1 MSTYKRF
8 PRTHKKK
15 PDEFVSLVDRLV
27 RWVVPYRRVVLV
39 LVGVGLVSCI
49 VYFVHANQKQEGA
62 DQFNL
67 QYFEALQG
75 QDVVAKLAKVVEDN
89 AGTSTIFLAHL
100 SLLQEQLKT
109 GDPARALTSVAAA
122 KESSPPMFHAML
134 SLTEAQILWQMDKP
148 DEALTILESLVLGQ
162 KTALALPDLIGLYP
176 QFLKA
181 QILLGKGQV
190 ALAQKFYEQIAEATA
205 DPFLQQK
212 AREQL
217 VIIKLAGPP
226 LEPIKLTGQP

>member
-27 RWVVPYRRVVLV
+27 RWIVPYRRVVLV
-39 LVGVGLVSCI
+39 LAGVGLVSCI
-49 VYFVHANQKQEGA
+49 VYFILSNQKQEGA
-62 DQFNL
+62 ERFNL

-100 SLLQEQLKT
+100 ALLQEQLKT
-109 GDPARALTSVAAA
+109 GDLVRALKSVAAA
-122 KESSPPMFHAML
+122 RESSPPMFHAML

-148 DEALTILESLVLGQ
+148 DEALTILDSLMLAQ
-162 KTALALPDLIGLYP
+162 KPAGNSPDLVGLYP

-190 ALAQKFYEQIAEATA
+190 ALSQKFYEQIAEATEE
-205 DPFLQQK
+205 PFLQQK

-226 LEPIKLTGQP
+226 LETIKLTGQP

>member
-1 MSTYKRF
+1 MNIGCTMSTYKRF

-27 RWVVPYRRVVLV
+27 RWIVPYSRVVLV
-39 LVGVGLVSCI
+39 LVAVGLVSCI
-49 VYFVHANQKQEGA
+49 VYFVFSNQKQEGV
-62 DQFNL
+62 DRFNL

-75 QDVVAKLAKVVEDN
+75 QDVVAKLEKVVEDN
-89 AGTSTIFLAHL
+89 AGTNTIFLAHL

-109 GDPARALTSVAAA
+109 GDFAHALKSLAAA
-122 KESSPPMFHAML
+122 RESSPLLFHAML
-134 SLTEAQILWQMDKP
+134 SLTEAQILWQMAKP
-148 DEALTILESLVLGQ
+148 DQALAILESLVLGQ
-162 KTALALPDLIGLYP
+162 KEATGLPDLIGLYP

-181 QILLGKGQV
+181 QVLLANGQIV
-190 ALAQKFYEQIAEATA
+190 PAQKLYEQIAAATE

-217 VIIKLAGPP
+217 VIIKLAG
-226 LEPIKLTGQP
+226 QP